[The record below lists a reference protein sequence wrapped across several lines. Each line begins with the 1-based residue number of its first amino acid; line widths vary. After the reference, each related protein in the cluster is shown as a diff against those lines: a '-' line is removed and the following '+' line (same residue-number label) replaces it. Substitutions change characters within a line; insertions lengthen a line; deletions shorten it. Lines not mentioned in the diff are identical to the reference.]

1 MTNEQIR
8 KALADKK
15 EFVDGT
21 WYDDI
26 NSDEHDWEEDLPY
39 GYAADGVRVRTCE
52 DCGLSL
58 VFNLDSQNDAYIENV
73 PKVMCG
79 EDEEEE

>member
-15 EFVDGT
+15 EVVDGR
-21 WYDDI
+21 WEEDYP
-26 NSDEHDWEEDLPY
+26 DEHEWEEDLPF
-39 GYAADGVRVRTCE
+39 GYAADGVRVRRCNLC
-52 DCGLSL
+52 DVSL
-58 VFNLDSQNDAYIENV
+58 VFDLDSRDSPYIEHV

-79 EDEEEE
+79 EDEEE